1 MHGPL
6 RSYTHSVTYWS
17 TENNSETELDILP
30 LVLHTD
36 MLQLIGNII
45 KGFYGV
51 FMKQPLLMKTL
62 ILGT

>member
-6 RSYTHSVTYWS
+6 CSYTHSVTYWS

-45 KGFYGV
+45 
-51 FMKQPLLMKTL
+51 
-62 ILGT
+62 